1 MRAQISPRASLIVR
15 AVLAKYGHNGF
26 ALFAREVQVCLIR
39 AEAWLVL
46 TQMDGSTIH
55 DASIGRLVDAELEAE
70 RVLLG

>member
-1 MRAQISPRASLIVR
+1 MRAQISPRASVIVR
-15 AVLAKYGHNGF
+15 AVKAKYGPGL
-26 ALFAREVQVCLIR
+26 ALFSREIQVSLIR

-46 TQMDGSTIH
+46 AQMDGATIT

>member
-1 MRAQISPRASLIVR
+1 MKAQISPRASRIVR
-15 AVLAKYGHNGF
+15 AVKSKYGPGL
-26 ALFAREVQVCLIR
+26 ALFSREVQVSLIR

-70 RVLLG
+70 RELLG